1 VHLPA
6 GKGRFVAFLES
17 ENKRAK
23 NQDPRLK
30 KLEVGSTK
38 VEKEME
44 YGIWI
49 NRAEVKEKRNK
60 IFVHLPAGKG
70 RFVAFLESEN
80 KRAK

>member
-60 IFVHLPAGKG
+60 NIRVPACRQRQVRGFFTIRK
-70 RFVAFLESEN
+70 
-80 KRAK
+80 